1 MEVKIAHS
9 LDDFMKVMIIRSII
23 FMAEHGH
30 KYNMEF
36 DDYELSNRTHLLAC
50 EDNGEPIGIMRIL
63 KDGKEAKFERLAVI
77 PEYRGKGISKEIIKA
92 GLDFCQEQGVK
103 KAYLFCEPPLVNYWH
118 KKGFERIGG
127 EKILLYR
134 GLKLVPVM
142 KKISTKRK
150 ELSEKEKNTLPAILL
165 HQEGT
170 WVKE

>member
-23 FMAEHGH
+23 FMGEHGH

-36 DDYELSNRTHLLAC
+36 DDYELSSRTHLLAC

-63 KDGKEAKFERLAVI
+63 KDGQEAKLERLAVV

-92 GLDFCQEQGVK
+92 GLTFCQEQGVK
-103 KAYLFCEPPLVNYWH
+103 KAYLFCEPSLVPYWH
-118 KKGFERIGG
+118 QKGFERIGG
-127 EKILLYR
+127 NKTLLYR
-134 GLKLVPVM
+134 GMKIIPVM
-142 KKISTKRK
+142 KKVSNKHQ
-150 ELSEKEKNTLPAILL
+150 ELSEKEKKIIPNILL